1 MKKNI
6 DPHLSSSI
14 NSVIPFAIK
23 PNHSDER
30 GQVLI
35 EYILLLLIGIMIANI
50 LVKQLTGFSD
60 DPENRGVVIQ
70 RWMKL
75 WDSIGSD
82 TPDK

>member
-1 MKKNI
+1 MKNNSNS
-6 DPHLSSSI
+6 HLSPSI
-14 NSVIPFAIK
+14 HSTLPFAINS
-23 PNHSDER
+23 NHSDER

-35 EYILLLLIGIMIANI
+35 EYILLLLIGIMVANI
-50 LVKQLTGFSD
+50 LLKQLTGFSD